1 MNHYGVQGVALD
13 WFNSYLTNRTQRCLV
28 NGSLSKTCSLKCG
41 VPQGTILGPLLF
53 LIYINDLPN
62 CLSSCQPRMY
72 ADDTHITYAGAD
84 LNSIQSNLNHDL
96 SKLNQ
101 WLTSNKLTLNAG
113 SRQRLSTLPDTLELS
128 INNESINRV
137 SSVKSLGVFID
148 ENLTWQTHIDKL
160 SKKIASGIGA
170 IKRIRPFVPP
180 DTLLYI
186 YSALIQPHFD
196 YCNLVWG
203 NCGKTLSDRLQKLQN
218 RAARLLTSSSYD
230 ADAKGLIRQLGWK
243 DLRTQRQI
251 QKALM
256 VYRSL
261 NGLVP
266 EYLSSKF
273 LKRNGTRYSLRD
285 SENKLVVPLPV
296 LVIVV
301 QLSGTAYPA
310 I

>member
-1 MNHYGVQGVALD
+1 MRTKALMGGEVEHV
-13 WFNSYLTNRTQRCLV
+13 R
-28 NGSLSKTCSLKCG
+28 GCG
-41 VPQGTILGPLLF
+41 F
-53 LIYINDLPN
+53 
-62 CLSSCQPRMY
+62 SC
-72 ADDTHITYAGAD
+72 
-84 LNSIQSNLNHDL
+84 
-96 SKLNQ
+96 KLN
-101 WLTSNKLTLNAG
+101 LKN
-113 SRQRLSTLPDTLELS
+113 
-128 INNESINRV
+128 
-137 SSVKSLGVFID
+137 
-148 ENLTWQTHIDKL
+148 
-160 SKKIASGIGA
+160 
-170 IKRIRPFVPP
+170 KRIRPFVPP

-230 ADAKGLIRQLGWK
+230 ADAKGLIRQLRWK
-243 DLRTQRQI
+243 DLCTQRQI

-285 SENKLVVPLPV
+285 SENKLVVPLPRTNYSKNSISYSGAA
-296 LVIVV
+296 LWNSLPCNLRMIKYLNQFKKRISTVITT
-301 QLSGTAYPA
+301 S
-310 I
+310 

>member
-1 MNHYGVQGVALD
+1 MGRYNH
-13 WFNSYLTNRTQRCLV
+13 
-28 NGSLSKTCSLKCG
+28 SLS
-41 VPQGTILGPLLF
+41 V
-53 LIYINDLPN
+53 D
-62 CLSSCQPRMY
+62 
-72 ADDTHITYAGAD
+72 
-84 LNSIQSNLNHDL
+84 
-96 SKLNQ
+96 
-101 WLTSNKLTLNAG
+101 
-113 SRQRLSTLPDTLELS
+113 
-128 INNESINRV
+128 
-137 SSVKSLGVFID
+137 
-148 ENLTWQTHIDKL
+148 
-160 SKKIASGIGA
+160 IGA

-186 YSALIQPHFD
+186 YRALIQPHFA

-243 DLRTQRQI
+243 DLSTQRQI

-285 SENKLVVPLPV
+285 SENKLVVPLPRTNHLKNSFSYSGAALWNSLPCNLRMV
-296 LVIVV
+296 KSLNQFKKQISTVITT
-301 QLSGTAYPA
+301 S
-310 I
+310 

>member
-1 MNHYGVQGVALD
+1 M
-13 WFNSYLTNRTQRCLV
+13 
-28 NGSLSKTCSLKCG
+28 
-41 VPQGTILGPLLF
+41 
-53 LIYINDLPN
+53 LI
-62 CLSSCQPRMY
+62 
-72 ADDTHITYAGAD
+72 
-84 LNSIQSNLNHDL
+84 
-96 SKLNQ
+96 
-101 WLTSNKLTLNAG
+101 G

-160 SKKIASGIGA
+160 PKKIASGIGA

-180 DTLLYI
+180 DTLIYI

-243 DLRTQRQI
+243 DLCTQRQI

-285 SENKLVVPLPV
+285 SENKLVVPLPRTNY
-296 LVIVV
+296 LKNSFSYSGAALWNSLPCNLRMIKSLNQFKKQISTVITT
-301 QLSGTAYPA
+301 S
-310 I
+310 